1 MTSVNNITVTS
12 VNNRRLDPVK
22 EIKEE
27 ISEVLGKCSPRDVE
41 TVAACHHTARKIEK
55 KHMRFN
61 SSKI

>member
-41 TVAACHHTARKIEK
+41 TVAACHHTARKIE
-55 KHMRFN
+55 
-61 SSKI
+61 